1 MGICQSLENKKD
13 NQELKL
19 KEADDTIAK
28 FSLNGKDIIAKIVR
42 VYDGDTFWACFYLG
56 DNIVKFNC
64 RCLGY
69 DSPEMK
75 PKNKTD
81 DEKAKEKAAAIK
93 AKDHFIELCKTDND
107 LVLLKCHDFDKY
119 GRLLVEVFG
128 KDKKESVNNKMI
140 KDGHG
145 YAYDGGTKK
154 DFSQV

>member
-42 VYDGDTFWACFYLG
+42 VYDGDTFWACFFL
-56 DNIVKFNC
+56 DNKIVKYNC

-81 DEKAKEKAAAIK
+81 DEKKREKEAAQK
-93 AKDHFIELCKTDND
+93 AKDHFIKLCETKDG
-107 LVLLKCHDFDKY
+107 LVTLECGKFDKY
-119 GRLLVEVFG
+119 GRLLVDVYN
-128 KDKKESVNNKMI
+128 DDINESVNKKMI

-145 YAYDGGTKK
+145 YEYDGGTKK
-154 DFSQV
+154 NFE